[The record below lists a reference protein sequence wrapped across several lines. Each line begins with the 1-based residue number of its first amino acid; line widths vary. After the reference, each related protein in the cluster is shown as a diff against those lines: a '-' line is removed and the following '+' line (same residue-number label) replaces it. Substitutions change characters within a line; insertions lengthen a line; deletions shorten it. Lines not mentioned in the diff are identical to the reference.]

1 MSGDLWKGMA
11 RSLLACRGRRRVQER
26 QEKNPMRS
34 TPVLVPTNEIVEIW
48 RARLWIGG

>member
-1 MSGDLWKGMA
+1 MNRDVVGWRGVT
-11 RSLLACRGRRRVQER
+11 CRAGRVQER

-48 RARLWIGG
+48 RARLWIRGD